1 MRMHVLVGVL
11 VYLPVFF
18 TNLDISLRHFVNCMF
33 CHVGILVN
41 PPALERGNKMKK
53 RAAHPDL
60 HSARGEIIVINAEV

>member
-33 CHVGILVN
+33 FLVGILVN
-41 PPALERGNKMKK
+41 HPALERGNKKKK

-60 HSARGEIIVINAEV
+60 HSVRGEKTISSAEI